1 MSLSRGLLAFAAS
14 IFLVTSAEA
23 QQTAAKGSSEELSLE
38 LNNARQSE
46 DICRLTFMIGNQLGT
61 TLEDIGLEV
70 VLLDK
75 NGLAQDFLLL
85 RSGRLTEGKRRIR
98 QFDLQGVSCT
108 DLGEI
113 LVNDVSDCQGAGL
126 DAKLCLGALS
136 TSSRAGIK
144 LGV

>member
-1 MSLSRGLLAFAAS
+1 MSLSRGLLALAAS
-14 IFLVTSAEA
+14 ITLVTSAFA
-23 QQTAAKGSSEELSLE
+23 QQPAAKGATESLTLE

-46 DICRLTFMIGNQLGT
+46 DICRLSFMIGNQLGT

-113 LVNDVSDCQGAGL
+113 LVNDVSDCQGTGL
-126 DAKLCLGALS
+126 DANLCLDALS